1 MGNETAALDALRKSL
16 EAPIPDALKK
26 AFTSPS
32 TATSGLA
39 QYDLVPGARL
49 MYPVDSPFRNIIP
62 REVGGAG
69 IQANWRSILGI
80 NTNNEQV
87 GLSEGNRGGI
97 NSYLEYDV
105 FAKFC
110 ELGMDDYAT
119 WKAQR
124 AAEGFEQLDE
134 LAVQMLLQTNMEA
147 EEKVILYGMGGNSIN
162 GAGLGTTP
170 NPTTTPSTSGGTI
183 PNQSGLVTCVAL
195 TYRGFPLSSVAN
207 GVKIPYT
214 RTNADG
220 STDTINGFSAA
231 PSSNVAATT
240 TGAGNVNSITAT
252 VTAVPGA
259 AGYAWFYGLAGSQLL
274 AAITTINSVSLTAV
288 AAGTQNLTALPATD
302 KSLDSLV
309 YDGLIAQILASGT
322 TYGSQFGSYIR
333 QLATGTAGT
342 GSTLT
347 ATGNGQGSI
356 NEIDTAIES
365 FFTNKR
371 MIPDTIWL
379 SGIDQVNFRNKV
391 LTGNTNAAP
400 FFGVANDGSIKAGA
414 LVKKYLNPTG
424 YGLEY
429 LDVKTHPFLP
439 QGTILFTTAKLPF
452 PKTNTPNIWKMNMRR
467 DYYAI
472 KWPYRSRKD
481 EYGLYYDG
489 LLQHFYPGAMGL
501 ISNVANG

>member
-1 MGNETAALDALRKSL
+1 MGNEVAAAEALRKALAS
-16 EAPIPDALKK
+16 PIPDEIKK

-49 MYPVDSPFRNIIP
+49 MYPIDSPLRNMIP

-69 IQANWRSILGI
+69 IQANWRSILGV

-87 GLSEGNRGGI
+87 GLSEGNRGGL

-105 FAKFC
+105 YAKFC
-110 ELGMDDYAT
+110 ELGMDDYVT
-119 WKAQR
+119 WKAER
-124 AAEGFEQLDE
+124 AAEGFQQLDE

-147 EEKVILYGMGGNSIN
+147 EEKIILYGMGGNNIN

-170 NPTTTPSTSGGTI
+170 NPVTTPSTSGGTI
-183 PNQSGLVTCVAL
+183 TNQSGVVVCVAL

-231 PSSNVAATT
+231 PSAEVAATT
-240 TGAGNVNSITAT
+240 TGVGPVNSIACT
-252 VTAVPGA
+252 VTPVPGA
-259 AGYAWFYGLAGSQLL
+259 AGYAWFYGLTGATKLT
-274 AAITTINSVSLTAV
+274 AITTINSVVLTAPP
-288 AAGTQNLTALPATD
+288 AGGNQALTALPATD

-309 YDGLIAQILASGT
+309 FDGLIAQILASGT
-322 TYGSQFGSYIR
+322 TYGSQYGSYIKA
-333 QLATGTAGT
+333 LATGTAGT

-356 NEIDTAIES
+356 VEFDVAIES

-371 MIPDTIWL
+371 LIPDTIWL
-379 SGIDQVNFRNKV
+379 SGLDAPNVQNK
-391 LTGNTNAAP
+391 
-400 FFGVANDGSIKAGA
+400 
-414 LVKKYLNPTG
+414 
-424 YGLEY
+424 
-429 LDVKTHPFLP
+429 
-439 QGTILFTTAKLPF
+439 
-452 PKTNTPNIWKMNMRR
+452 
-467 DYYAI
+467 
-472 KWPYRSRKD
+472 
-481 EYGLYYDG
+481 
-489 LLQHFYPGAMGL
+489 
-501 ISNVANG
+501 